1 MSAFYHFLFTMSV
14 SNDKLLS
21 KGIEN
26 MGYYTLLVYM
36 GIFALLIMQ
45 LFVYKSNTLTRSRKR
60 SFHWMY
66 AVIAIAAFFEWSGH
80 MLENKGSYVRL
91 LLLSAKVIEHSLA
104 PVIPCLFILIV
115 THKPG
120 KSIYVLLAANV
131 LLQLVSAV
139 TGFAFYVDADGH
151 YYHTRFY
158 WIYLLLCI
166 LSIEYMLFM
175 VLRNIRKYQ
184 YSGGAMLFSAIM
196 AWMVIG
202 IAVQLTGTGF
212 RVSYAIIIIA
222 SIMVYVFTLEMI
234 QQTDELTELLNRHSY
249 ENYISH
255 VEQSS
260 IVLFFDADNYKALN
274 DTYGH
279 AYGDSVLK
287 HIGYAIKRAYAP
299 YGKCF
304 RYGGDEFCVILT
316 KNLDKVNEINHSFF
330 EAMGKLREKDSR
342 FPRMSVGYAFY
353 NPDSDD
359 IRDVIAEADTMMYMY
374 KSRSKAGNDTVRFN
388 DIKCPADK

>member
-1 MSAFYHFLFTMSV
+1 
-14 SNDKLLS
+14 
-21 KGIEN
+21 
-26 MGYYTLLVYM
+26 M

-45 LFVYKSNTLTRSRKR
+45 LFVYKSNTLTRYRKR
-60 SFHWMY
+60 TFHCMY

-80 MLENKGSYVRL
+80 MLEDRGSYARL
-91 LLLSAKVIEHSLA
+91 MLLSAKVIEHSIA
-104 PVIPCLFILIV
+104 PVIPCLFILVV
-115 THKPG
+115 TRKPG
-120 KSIYVLLAANV
+120 KPIYVLLAVNL

-139 TGFAFYVDADGH
+139 NGFAFYVDADGH

-166 LSIEYMLFM
+166 LSIEYMLFK
-175 VLRNIRKYQ
+175 VLRNIRKFQ
-184 YSGGAMLFSAIM
+184 YGGGAMLFSAIM

-255 VEQSS
+255 IEQVS
-260 IVLFFDADNYKALN
+260 IVLFFDADNYKSLN

-287 HIGYAIKRAYAP
+287 RIGYAIKRAYSP

-316 KNLDKVNEINHSFF
+316 KNLDNVNEINHNFF
-330 EAMGKLREKDSR
+330 ESMGKLREKDPR

-353 NPDSDD
+353 HPGTND
-359 IRDVIAEADTMMYMY
+359 IRDVIAEADKMMYMY
-374 KSRSKAGNDTVRFN
+374 KERSKAGKATDNKLN
-388 DIKCPADK
+388 DIKSPTSR